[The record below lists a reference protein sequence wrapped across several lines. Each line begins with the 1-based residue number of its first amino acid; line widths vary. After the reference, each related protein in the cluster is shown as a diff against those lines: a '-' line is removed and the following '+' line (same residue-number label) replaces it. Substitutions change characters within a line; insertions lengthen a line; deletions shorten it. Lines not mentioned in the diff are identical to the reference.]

1 MNNQLTIKQRKAVIA
16 LLQEPTIEKAAEQ
29 TGVNLRTMFRYLTD
43 KDFRDELRRQET
55 QMLAGVKHRYLSA
68 LTSSLNTLLL
78 VMESNT
84 ASESAKVSA
93 SKAIN
98 DYYLRLCEKIDTD
111 DRLSA
116 LEEIVFKRV

>member
-1 MNNQLTIKQRKAVIA
+1 M
-16 LLQEPTIEKAAEQ
+16 
-29 TGVNLRTMFRYLTD
+29 D
-43 KDFRDELRRQET
+43 SD
-55 QMLAGVKHRYLSA
+55 
-68 LTSSLNTLLL
+68 
-78 VMESNT
+78 T